1 MHLSDALETRTAQCI
16 RPIVPWRER
25 PGGASGLLNG
35 QINIGAF
42 LRGAASRAVAVYGG
56 RMDGTV
62 IDSNSSPSPLGVI
75 AVIELHPRA
84 PKTSPRWVPASQL
97 KRPIPHLGEL

>member
-1 MHLSDALETRTAQCI
+1 MPWSPLETRTAQCI
-16 RPIVPWRER
+16 RPDCTLEGEAWRRER
-25 PGGASGLLNG
+25 LLNG

-42 LRGAASRAVAVYGG
+42 LRVAASRAVAVYGG

-75 AVIELHPRA
+75 ALIELQPSE
-84 PKTSPRWVPASQL
+84 SPLTLPPPA
-97 KRPIPHLGEL
+97 H